1 MKLDN
6 TVAQYLVDH
15 PRAGGRN
22 AHNIWRTAGFVAA
35 ACFTLTAC
43 SSVPDAVNPVE
54 WYKGT
59 TEFFSGDEETK
70 TAEDE
75 KPALPGEDG
84 EYPNLASVPDK
95 PSVSSEEQRKKLSQG
110 LVADNE
116 NARYTE
122 NPAASRDAPRR
133 ALNPIPPKPV
143 AAAEPTAPAPPAA
156 IPAPP
161 APSAP
166 PAAAIPAPPA
176 PRLQAPL
183 AQGNFQQNQQF
194 AGQAFDTASGQGTL
208 VISSNSVGY
217 GSAPT
222 LNMAPSAAGNIP
234 AGTQPLAAYVPSGAG
249 QSVHLATI
257 QFNNGSANLSS
268 RDRQILS
275 QVAQIAA
282 ARGGTLRVV
291 GHASRRT
298 QDMDPSRHSDVNA
311 RISAARASSVA
322 QAIVA
327 MGVAPQ
333 RLYVGG
339 ASASEPRYLEVMP
352 SGEAGNRRAEIYID
366 L

>member
-110 LVADNE
+110 LVA
-116 NARYTE
+116 E

-133 ALNPIPPKPV
+133 ALNPTPPKPV

-194 AGQAFDTASGQGTL
+194 AGQTFDAASGQGTL

-222 LNMAPSAAGNIP
+222 LNMAPSAGGNIP

>member
-22 AHNIWRTAGFVAA
+22 AYNIWRTAGFVAA

-133 ALNPIPPKPV
+133 ALNPTPPKPV

-194 AGQAFDTASGQGTL
+194 AGQTFDTASGQGTL

-222 LNMAPSAAGNIP
+222 LNMAPSAGGNIP
-234 AGTQPLAAYVPSGAG
+234 AGTQPLAAYVPAG

>member
-133 ALNPIPPKPV
+133 ALNPTPPKPV

-194 AGQAFDTASGQGTL
+194 AGQTFDTASGQGTL

-222 LNMAPSAAGNIP
+222 LNMAPSAGGNIP

-257 QFNNGSANLSS
+257 QFNNGSANLSD

-291 GHASRRT
+291 GHASHRT

>member
-1 MKLDN
+1 M
-6 TVAQYLVDH
+6 
-15 PRAGGRN
+15 
-22 AHNIWRTAGFVAA
+22 WRTTGFVAV

-59 TEFFSGDEETK
+59 TEFFSGDDETK
-70 TAEDE
+70 TAEAE
-75 KPALPGEDG
+75 KPPVPGEG
-84 EYPNLASVPDK
+84 EGYPNLASVPDK
-95 PSVSSEEQRKKLSQG
+95 PGTSSEEQRKKLAEG
-110 LVADNE
+110 LVSDNQ

-122 NPAASRDAPRR
+122 NPAAAREAPRR
-133 ALNPIPPKPV
+133 ALNPTPPKPST
-143 AAAEPTAPAPPAA
+143 AAAPPAPAPAAPVSSQPAA
-156 IPAPP
+156 IPTPP
-161 APSAP
+161 AA

-194 AGQAFDTASGQGTL
+194 NGQTFDSVAGQGTL

-222 LNMAPSAAGNIP
+222 ASRSLADGNIP
-234 AGTQPLAAYVPSGAG
+234 AGTQPLSAYLPSGTG

-257 QFNNGSANLSS
+257 QFGNGSANLSG

-298 QDMDPSRHSDVNA
+298 QDMDPAQHSDVNA
-311 RISAARASSVA
+311 KISAARANSVA

-339 ASASEPRYLEVMP
+339 ASASEPRFLEVMP

-366 L
+366 M

>member
-1 MKLDN
+1 MNLDN
-6 TVAQYLVDH
+6 IVAQYLVDH
-15 PRAGGRN
+15 PRAGGRE
-22 AHNIWRTAGFVAA
+22 AHNIWRTASFVAA

-59 TEFFSGDEETK
+59 TEFFSGDDETK
-70 TAEDE
+70 TAENE
-75 KPALPGEDG
+75 KPAVPGEDG

-95 PSVSSEEQRKKLSQG
+95 PSVSSEEERKKLTQG

-122 NPAASRDAPRR
+122 NPAATREAPRR
-133 ALNPIPPKPV
+133 TLNPTPPKPV
-143 AAAEPTAPAPPAA
+143 AAEPTPPTPSVSSQPAA

-161 APSAP
+161 AP
-166 PAAAIPAPPA
+166 PAAAIAAPPA

-194 AGQAFDTASGQGTL
+194 TGQAFDSASSQGTL

-222 LNMAPSAAGNIP
+222 LNMASAGGDIP
-234 AGTQPLAAYVPSGAG
+234 AGTQPLVAYTPSGAG

-257 QFNNGSANLSS
+257 QFNNGSANLSA

-282 ARGGTLRVV
+282 SRGGTLRVV

-298 QDMDPSRHSDVNA
+298 QDMDPSRHSDVNS

-352 SGEAGNRRAEIYID
+352 SGEAGNRRAEIFID